1 MLQNL
6 LLQPCQEI
14 RSVGLAMKDRLLVLA
29 ASGEVREGARI
40 FHAKLRAM
48 KTEPRGR
55 EGQGQAMTPFLR
67 SSSFLLLQQE
77 GHLISSC
84 LTTGLTQLRAAN
96 VHNKGAFY
104 AALFNLSVGF
114 ERLLKATII
123 IDHMLKNNLSVPTR
137 KQLKVYGH
145 DILELYGS
153 CVAISLA
160 EPRKLSPLE
169 ALEANAREI
178 LLLFNEFAQTT
189 RYHNLDALSSA
200 NSGKDPLVHW
210 NEILLSIL
218 KSDVSSRSKAK
229 IVSTASAVA
238 SAIADK
244 TTTLMQGLD
253 KQALSTEEA
262 LVLPGLHDQAVKHA
276 VLYIVKLLSPVR
288 YLISDLSHKAY
299 TIGVSVPP
307 FPQMQEFLEWLW
319 DDRDFV
325 LRKKKW
331 P

>member
-1 MLQNL
+1 M
-6 LLQPCQEI
+6 P
-14 RSVGLAMKDRLLVLA
+14 
-29 ASGEVREGARI
+29 
-40 FHAKLRAM
+40 HAPQFPA
-48 KTEPRGR
+48 
-55 EGQGQAMTPFLR
+55 
-67 SSSFLLLQQE
+67 SFLLLQQE

-104 AALFNLSVGF
+104 AALLTLSVGT

-137 KQLKVYGH
+137 KQLKAHGH
-145 DILELYGS
+145 NIEELYGT

-160 EPRKLSPLE
+160 EPHKVPPLE
-169 ALEANAREI
+169 GLEQNTREI
-178 LLLFNEFAQTT
+178 LLLLNDFAQTT
-189 RYHNLDALSSA
+189 RYRNLDALSSA
-200 NSGKDPLVHW
+200 NCGKDPLVHW

-218 KSDVSSRSKAK
+218 QGDVSSKSKAK
-229 IVSTASAVA
+229 ITSTASAVA

-244 TTTLMQGLD
+244 TTILMQGLD
-253 KQALSTEEA
+253 KQALSTEQA
-262 LVLPGLHDQAVKHA
+262 VVLPGLHEQAAKHA

-288 YLISDLSHKAY
+288 DLISDLSHKGY